1 MCESMLTSLIP
12 RFSLSPSCVF
22 FSMYAHVLVSSRVF
36 TWKLRANPLLLG
48 ANSPLSCLR
57 WPILVV
63 VLVRVQVGFKMFLG
77 TVATCTNWATDAQGN
92 ATECSLILDDI
103 PFVDYVELPPS
114 LSELRYSNI
123 LCGVI
128 KGALEQVRFLTTTSN
143 SHVCVTSWDTRFVP
157 CASILS
163 HIFHHYHSKAC
174 D

>member
-1 MCESMLTSLIP
+1 MGYNIGIRIIDEFLAKSGAMCGSFREAMET
-12 RFSLSPSCVF
+12 
-22 FSMYAHVLVSSRVF
+22 VS
-36 TWKLRANPLLLG
+36 K
-48 ANSPLSCLR
+48 
-57 WPILVV
+57 
-63 VLVRVQVGFKMFLG
+63 VGFKMFLG

-143 SHVCVTSWDTRFVP
+143 SRVCVTSWDTRFVP
-157 CASILS
+157 CAS
-163 HIFHHYHSKAC
+163 
-174 D
+174 